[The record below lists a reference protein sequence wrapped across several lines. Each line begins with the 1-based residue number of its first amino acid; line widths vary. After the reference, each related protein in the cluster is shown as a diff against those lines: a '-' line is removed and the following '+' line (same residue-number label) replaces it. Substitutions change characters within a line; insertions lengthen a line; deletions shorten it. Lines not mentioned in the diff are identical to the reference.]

1 MRYALSRGLA
11 PAKIKASTTSWLPRP
26 AATIK
31 AVLLLLFKASIE
43 CSLMQAEANSFNTC
57 AQIAL
62 CRELLCAHSCLSSHS
77 HFKLAAA

>member
-11 PAKIKASTTSWLPRP
+11 PAKIKASTMNWLPRP

-31 AVLLLLFKASIE
+31 AVLFLLFKASTE
-43 CSLMQAEANSFNTC
+43 CSLMQAEAKSFNTR

-62 CRELLCAHSCLSSHS
+62 CRELLLAHACLSSHS